1 MKTSGK
7 SNGVLQNNNGLNL
20 IKVNFEGELVMGNP
34 VNLTEEQK
42 LLKDRLYVLNQK
54 LWKFLKDRTNPMDYE
69 AMQPLYQE
77 MAKTAMNYTCH

>member
-42 LLKDRLYVLNQK
+42 LLKDRLYV
-54 LWKFLKDRTNPMDYE
+54 
-69 AMQPLYQE
+69 
-77 MAKTAMNYTCH
+77 